1 MFLSR
6 LVPSDKEGTVT
17 AADPLPLA
25 ARIGLDWA
33 DVHHELALLPAGSDQ
48 VERLRI
54 SHTPEALREFL
65 GELQRRFEGRPV
77 GVCLEKCRGAIIHAL
92 LEYDFIR
99 LFPVNP
105 LTLSRFREAWAPS
118 GAKDDPTDADFL
130 LEILCKHPHRLR
142 CWTPDDPETRALTR
156 LTRARRKAV
165 DRRTRMTQEMRAE
178 LKGYFP
184 QALHWTGKTLTS
196 RLACDFLLK
205 WPTLDA
211 LQRARPETVRKFY
224 YGHNC
229 RRGDLV
235 EKRLREIAEAVPLT
249 TDPAIIDVSVL
260 TVEMLAR
267 QIRALGT
274 AIARYE
280 EKIAQLFESH
290 PDAEIFA
297 SLPGAGPALAPR
309 LLAAFG
315 TDRERFEDATDI
327 QEYSGI
333 APVTERSGK
342 NEWVHWR
349 WAASTF
355 LRQSFHEFAGLS
367 IQQSEW
373 ARAHYDVQR
382 ERGKDHHAAVR
393 SVAFKWIRIIFR
405 CWQDRTLYDE
415 QRYHQALRRRGSP
428 LAQRLQPTGK
438 AA

>member
-1 MFLSR
+1 MISDSLS
-6 LVPSDKEGTVT
+6 
-17 AADPLPLA
+17 LA

-33 DVHHELALLPAGSDQ
+33 DGHHDLALLPAGSDQ
-48 VERLRI
+48 VEHIRI
-54 SHTPEALREFL
+54 AHTPETLREFL

-77 GVCLEKCRGAIIHAL
+77 GVCLEKCRGAIVHAL

-105 LTLSRFREAWAPS
+105 LTLSRYREAWRPS
-118 GAKDDPTDADFL
+118 RAKDDPTDAEAL
-130 LEILCKHPHRLR
+130 LEILCKHPNRLR
-142 CWTPDDPETRALTR
+142 CWTPDDPETRALARLTQARRNAVDMRTR
-156 LTRARRKAV
+156 LTQAL
-165 DRRTRMTQEMRAE
+165 RAE

-184 QALHWTGKTLTS
+184 HALDWTGTTLTS

-205 WPTLDA
+205 WPTLEVV
-211 LQRARPETVRKFY
+211 QRARPETVRKFY

-229 RRGDLV
+229 RRSDTI
-235 EKRLREIAEAVPLT
+235 EKRLRQIEEAVPLT
-249 TDPAIIDVSVL
+249 TDAAIIDVSVL
-260 TVEMLAR
+260 TVQMLAS
-267 QIRALGT
+267 QIRALGP

-280 EKIAQLFESH
+280 DKIDELFAVH
-290 PDAEIFA
+290 PDATLFA

-315 TDRERFEDATDI
+315 TDRSRFHDATEV

-342 NEWVHWR
+342 KEWVHWR

-355 LRQSFHEFAGLS
+355 LRQTFHEFAGCS
-367 IQQSEW
+367 IQQSPW

-382 ERGKDHHAAVR
+382 KRGKTHHAALR
-393 SVAFKWIRIIFR
+393 SVAFKWIRILFA
-405 CWQDRTLYDE
+405 CWRTRTPYDE
-415 QRYHQALRRRGSP
+415 QRYLQALHRRGSP
-428 LAQRLQPTGK
+428 LAHRLETLER